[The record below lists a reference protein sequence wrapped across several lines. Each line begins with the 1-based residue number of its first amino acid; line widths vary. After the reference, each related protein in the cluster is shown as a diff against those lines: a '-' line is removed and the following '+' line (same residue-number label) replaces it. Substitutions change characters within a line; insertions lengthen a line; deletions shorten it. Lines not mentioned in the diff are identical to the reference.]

1 MLTWLKLT
9 VLPPLG
15 AWLIRTLGALTSI
28 RYEGAEIVEK
38 LHRDGRRVV
47 FAFWHN
53 RQLMMPLAYRGSGAY
68 VLVSRHRDGEL
79 IARIAARFGIRAVRG
94 SSTRGGAAALR
105 ELIRVGRS
113 GADLAVT
120 PDGPKGPRYVAKL
133 GVVQLAKATG
143 LPIVPVTFGC
153 SKKKSSQAGIVSRSR
168 FRSGAGCFGGD
179 SPFGWRP
186 MRPIRTWK

>member
-9 VLPPLG
+9 LFPPIG
-15 AWLIRTLGALTSI
+15 AWLIRTLGVLTRI
-28 RYEGAEIVEK
+28 RYEGAEVVEK
-38 LHRDGRRVV
+38 LHQEGRHVI

-79 IARIAARFGIRAVRG
+79 IARIVERFGVHFVRG
-94 SSTRGGAAALR
+94 SSTRGGVAALR

-120 PDGPKGPRYVAKL
+120 PDGPKGPRYVVKL

-143 LPIVPVTFGC
+143 LPIVPVTFSC
-153 SKKKSSQAGIVSRSR
+153 SKKKSSQAGIVSKFR
-168 FRSGAGCFGGD
+168 FRSGEGSFDGD
-179 SPFGWRP
+179 SPSGWRP
-186 MRPIRTWK
+186 MRPIPIWS

>member
-9 VLPPLG
+9 LLPPIG
-15 AWLIRTLGALTSI
+15 AWLIRTLGVLTTI
-28 RYEGAEIVEK
+28 RYEGAEVVEK
-38 LHRDGRRVV
+38 LYREGRHVI

-68 VLVSRHRDGEL
+68 VLVSQHRDGEL
-79 IARIAARFGIRAVRG
+79 IAKIAKRFGIRAVRG

-105 ELIRVGRS
+105 ELIRVGRT

-120 PDGPKGPRYVAKL
+120 PDGPKGPRYVAKP

-143 LPIVPVTFGC
+143 LPIVPVTFSC
-153 SKKKSSQAGIVSRSR
+153 SKKKSLQAGIASNSR
-168 FRSGAGCFGGD
+168 FRSDEGCFGGD
-179 SPFGWRP
+179 SPSGWRP
-186 MRPIRTWK
+186 MRPTPTWK

>member
-9 VLPPLG
+9 CLPPIG
-15 AWLIRTLGALTSI
+15 AWLIRTLGVLISI
-28 RYEGAEIVEK
+28 RYERAEIVEN
-38 LHRDGRRVV
+38 LHREGHRVV

-53 RQLMMPLAYRGSGAY
+53 RQLLMPLAYRGGGAY
-68 VLVSRHRDGEL
+68 ALISQHRDGEL
-79 IARIAARFGIRAVRG
+79 IARIAERLGIRTVRG

-105 ELIRVGRS
+105 ELIRAGRS

-143 LPIVPVTFGC
+143 LPIVPVTFSC
-153 SKKKSSQAGIVSRSR
+153 SKKKSSRAGIGSKCR
-168 FRSGAGCFGGD
+168 FRSDEGSFDGG
-179 SPFGWRP
+179 SPSGWRP
-186 MRPIRTWK
+186 MQPTPTWK

>member
-1 MLTWLKLT
+1 MFNWLKLA
-9 VLPPLG
+9 LFPPIG
-15 AWLIRTLGALTSI
+15 AWLIRTLGVLIRI
-28 RYEGAEIVEK
+28 RYEGAEVVEK
-38 LHRDGRRVV
+38 LHREGRHVI

-53 RQLMMPLAYRGSGAY
+53 RQLMMPLAYRGSGVYA
-68 VLVSRHRDGEL
+68 LVSRHRDGEL
-79 IARIAARFGIRAVRG
+79 IARIVERFGARFVRG

-143 LPIVPVTFGC
+143 LPIVPVAFSC
-153 SKKKSSQAGIVSRSR
+153 SKKKSSQAGIASNSR
-168 FRSGAGCFGGD
+168 FHSGAGCFGGD
-179 SPFGWRP
+179 SPSGWRL
-186 MRPIRTWK
+186 MRPIPTWK

>member
-1 MLTWLKLT
+1 MLTRLKLT

-15 AWLIRTLGALTSI
+15 AWLIRTLGALTRI
-28 RYEGAEIVEK
+28 RYEGAEAVEK
-38 LHRDGRRVV
+38 LRQEGRHVI

-53 RQLMMPLAYRGSGAY
+53 RQLMMPLAYRGSGVY
-68 VLVSRHRDGEL
+68 VLVSQHRDGEL
-79 IARIAARFGIRAVRG
+79 IARIAERLGIPKVRG

-143 LPIVPVTFGC
+143 LPIVPVTFSC
-153 SKKKSSQAGIVSRSR
+153 SKKKSSQAGIISKFR
-168 FRSGAGCFGGD
+168 FRSDEGSFDGD
-179 SPFGWRP
+179 SPSGWRP
-186 MRPIRTWK
+186 MRLIPIWS